1 MFLTI
6 TLLSGTAIEF
16 RVGKQ
21 PKNYS
26 VKRIGMGLGGG
37 KDLRQNGAKFLV
49 QENNVL
55 RGKKFGHWNR
65 VEK

>member
-6 TLLSGTAIEF
+6 ILLSGTAIKL

-26 VKRIGMGLGGG
+26 VKKNWVGRGGEG
-37 KDLRQNGAKFLV
+37 AKDVRRNGAKFLV
-49 QENNVL
+49 Q
-55 RGKKFGHWNR
+55 
-65 VEK
+65 